1 MLEYK
6 RSDRIAEA
14 IREEISSILLQ
25 EINDP
30 RIQFVSVM
38 RVEVSS
44 DLQHAKIFVSIIGSD
59 DKKQEAFKGLKS
71 AEGFIQRKLGKRI
84 RLRYTPQI
92 SFKMDTSVDKGMHIC
107 ELLQEIKNEGGL
119 KDDDEK

>member
-6 RSDRIAEA
+6 RSDRIAES

-38 RVEVSS
+38 RVEVSA
-44 DLQHAKIFVSIIGSD
+44 DLQHAKIFVSIIGSEE
-59 DKKQEAFKGLKS
+59 KKQEAFEGLKS
-71 AEGFIQRKLGKRI
+71 ARGFIQRKLGKRI
-84 RLRYTPQI
+84 RLRYTPEI
-92 SFKMDTSVDKGMHIC
+92 SFKMDTSVDKGMHIY
-107 ELLQEIKNEGGL
+107 ELLQEIKNEGEL